1 MFLSALFFGPLEG
14 FTAFHCIFDV
24 RVGGLVSGTGF
35 TVEAQKLE
43 TQWPQ
48 SLRKCIGNPSTIWP

>member
-43 TQWPQ
+43 TQ
-48 SLRKCIGNPSTIWP
+48 